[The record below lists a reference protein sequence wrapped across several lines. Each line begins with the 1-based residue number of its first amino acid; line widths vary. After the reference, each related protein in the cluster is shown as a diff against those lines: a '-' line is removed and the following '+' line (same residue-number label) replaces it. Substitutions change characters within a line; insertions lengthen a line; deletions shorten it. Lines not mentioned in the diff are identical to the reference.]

1 MQYPLQTAQHHIKT
15 ILQHALQS
23 QGLTDPDIKLKTP
36 PQPDL
41 GDYSYPCF
49 QHAKNA
55 KKAPQQ
61 IAETLQKTIKTD
73 EWITKTSTTQGY
85 LNISINKDKLATET
99 LKHITTQQHTYGT
112 QEPNNKKVIIEH
124 TSANP
129 NGPLHIGRARNPII
143 GDTIV
148 RLYRACG
155 YTVDAQFYLD
165 DLGKQV
171 AILSWGLAHLNT
183 KSLPKPLY
191 DKTDHK
197 LVTYYQEANK
207 QMEDDPEVADQI
219 HQLLKSAEN
228 LDPTTTQHI
237 KEAYQG
243 VLKGIMQSLLRINIH
258 LDTIIPESN
267 FVKDKSVDRIVETL
281 KNTPHTGT
289 DQGAYYLDLE
299 PFGIKGR
306 NTNFI
311 FLRKDGTT
319 LYATRDIAYHHWKAQ
334 QADLLINILGE
345 DHKLEAQQ
353 VKIALQLTNAT
364 LLPQPV
370 FYSFVSM
377 PGGKMS
383 TRRGRVVY
391 LDQLIDEIIDRAYQ
405 EVKKR
410 REHELSDQQMH
421 TIAEQI
427 GTASLRYNIIKVQPE
442 KDITFKWEDA
452 LNFEGNALPFIAY
465 SYARA
470 HSILN
475 KTTPP
480 QHNNHQTEHL
490 TTPSE
495 YNLLMQLAKLPETIN
510 EAAHSHKPHLITT
523 YLYETASAF
532 NQFYR
537 DCPVLKETDDNIKNA
552 RLHLTKATA
561 TVLENALNLLG
572 IQPPKEM

>member
-1 MQYPLQTAQHHIKT
+1 MQYSLQSAQHHIKT
-15 ILQHALQS
+15 KLSEALNKI
-23 QGLTDPDIKLKTP
+23 GLADADIKLNTP
-36 PQPDL
+36 PQPEL

-49 QHAKNA
+49 QHAKTA
-55 KKAPQQ
+55 KKAPQH
-61 IAETLQKTIKTD
+61 IAETLKETIQND
-73 EWITKTSTTQGY
+73 EWIHTTTVTQGY
-85 LNISINKDKLATET
+85 LNITINKDKLATET
-99 LKHITTQQHTYGT
+99 LQHITTQQKDYGT
-112 QEPNNKKVIIEH
+112 QQKNNKKVIIEH

-171 AILSWGLAHLNT
+171 AILAWGLANLDT
-183 KSLPKPLY
+183 KDLPKPLY
-191 DKTDHK
+191 QKTDHQ

-207 QMEDDPEVADQI
+207 QMEDNPKIAEEI
-219 HQLLKSAEN
+219 HQLLKSAEQ
-228 LDPTTTQHI
+228 LDPTTTTHI

-243 VLKGIMQSLLRINIH
+243 VLEGIMQSLARINIH
-258 LDTIIPESN
+258 LDTIIPEST
-267 FVKDKSVDRIVETL
+267 FVRDKSVDKIVETL
-281 KNTPHTGT
+281 KNTPYTGT

-299 PFGIKGR
+299 TFGIKGR

-334 QADLLINILGE
+334 HADQLINILGE
-345 DHKLEAQQ
+345 DHKLESQQ
-353 VKIALQLTNAT
+353 VNIALKLTNAT

-391 LDQLIDEIIDRAYQ
+391 LDQLIDEIIEHAYQ

-410 REHELSDQQMH
+410 RETDLTEQQMK

-480 QHNNHQTEHL
+480 INDKDLANQLKTQ
-490 TTPSE
+490 SE
-495 YNLLMQLAKLPETIN
+495 LQLIIQLAKLPETID
-510 EAAHSHKPHLITT
+510 EAAHSHKPHLLTT

-537 DCPVLKETDDNIKNA
+537 DCPVLTENNDTLRNA
-552 RLHLTKATA
+552 RLQLTKATA
-561 TVLENALNLLG
+561 IVLQNALDLLG
-572 IQPPKEM
+572 IKPPKEM

>member
-1 MQYPLQTAQHHIKT
+1 MQYPLQSAQHHIKT
-15 ILQHALQS
+15 KISEALNKT
-23 QGLTDPDIKLKTP
+23 GLTDQDIKLNTP

-41 GDYSYPCF
+41 GDYSYACF
-49 QHAKNA
+49 THAKTA

-61 IAETLQKTIKTD
+61 IAETLKETIQND
-73 EWITKTSTTQGY
+73 EWIHNTSATQGY
-85 LNISINKDKLATET
+85 LNITINKKKLTTET
-99 LKHITTQQHTYGT
+99 LQNITTKQNEYAT
-112 QEPNNKKVIIEH
+112 QPNNDKKVIIEH

-171 AILSWGLAHLNT
+171 AILAWGLANLN
-183 KSLPKPLY
+183 KKDLPEPLY
-191 DKTDHK
+191 QKTDHQ

-207 QMEDDPEVADQI
+207 QMEDNPKIAEEI
-219 HQLLKSAEN
+219 HHLLKLAEQ
-228 LDPTTTQHI
+228 LDPTTTNNI

-243 VLKGIMQSLLRINIH
+243 VLQGIMQSLERINIH
-258 LDTIIPESN
+258 LDTIIPEST
-267 FVKDKSVDRIVETL
+267 FVKDKSVDKIVETL
-281 KNTPHTGT
+281 KNTPYTGT

-299 PFGIKGR
+299 SFGIKGR

-334 QADLLINILGE
+334 HADLLINILGE
-345 DHKLEAQQ
+345 DHKLESQQ
-353 VKIALQLTNAT
+353 VSIALKLTNAT

-391 LDQLIDEIIDRAYQ
+391 LDQLIDEIIERAYQ

-410 REHELSDQQMH
+410 RKTELNEQQMKA
-421 TIAEQI
+421 IAEQI

-470 HSILN
+470 HSILS
-475 KTTPP
+475 KTTQP
-480 QHNNHQTEHL
+480 TYEEHL
-490 TTPSE
+490 AQHLSTPSE
-495 YNLLMQLAKLPETIN
+495 HHLIMQLAKLPETIN
-510 EAAHSHKPHLITT
+510 EAAHSHKPHLLTT

-537 DCPVLKETDDNIKNA
+537 DCPVLKEKNKDIRNA
-552 RLHLTKATA
+552 RLHLTNATA
-561 TVLENALNLLG
+561 LVIQNALDLLG